1 MVLICLPQR
10 TTPMDKVKEYE
21 FARKILKRE
30 KSNPNAYTK
39 NRQKA
44 MLDRAYAIGGDK
56 AAKEIAKEFWRK

>member
-1 MVLICLPQR
+1 
-10 TTPMDKVKEYE
+10 MDKVKEYE